1 MDKNYDEVLSDI
13 LIQLDAIE
21 RRMAPSDTRLDLTV
35 KRLVMIENKVEMI
48 LKKQDHSMMAINE
61 FIAMQSKL
69 NRHFLEHIEKNP
81 SK

>member
-21 RRMAPSDTRLDLTV
+21 RRMAKSDTRMNLTV
-35 KRLVMIENKVEMI
+35 KRIVMIENKIEMI
-48 LKKQDHSMMAINE
+48 LKKQDHSIMALQE

-69 NRHFLEHIEKNP
+69 NKYFLNYMEKNP
-81 SK
+81 FK